1 MSKKII
7 HQICQNL
14 FSDLKSTLGE
24 VYQPEMSL
32 SDLSDYGLSKT
43 NYVNQIY
50 KINGETIKNEDKIK
64 YLGVIIDKKI
74 TFKEHIEETC
84 KKAQTVLNMI
94 RRNLYF
100 APKTVKKKACM
111 ATVIPILEYAS
122 ICWSPSCLKLK
133 KRMEIIQNNCAK
145 FVTNLYPK
153 KGQYENF
160 SVSKILNSIG
170 WDSLENRRNEAKLAM
185 AYKIV
190 TNKVILTPDYLPKNI
205 TNHPTRKLIN
215 KEYLLELKHS
225 RLDQVQKTFF
235 YSVPALWNN
244 TVTAE
249 QAKSKN
255 VDSFKKYL
263 LMKNKKHQN

>member
-1 MSKKII
+1 
-7 HQICQNL
+7 
-14 FSDLKSTLGE
+14 
-24 VYQPEMSL
+24 
-32 SDLSDYGLSKT
+32 
-43 NYVNQIY
+43 
-50 KINGETIKNEDKIK
+50 
-64 YLGVIIDKKI
+64 
-74 TFKEHIEETC
+74 
-84 KKAQTVLNMI
+84 MI

-255 VDSFKKYL
+255 VDSFKKYF
-263 LMKNKKHQN
+263 LMKNNKHQNF